1 MTLLPPPVDAALLR
15 AIDGLLL
22 PDDPGYDEACTPWNL
37 AAVQHPLAVAE
48 PTTIAEA
55 ARIVAAVTA
64 AGNRIAPQASGHG
77 AMPLAERGLEDA
89 VLLRLHRLTGVQID
103 AEHRIARVLGGTQW
117 RDVIDAAAVHG
128 LAARHGSSPDVSV
141 SGYLLG
147 GGLSFYAREHG
158 LAAHHVKAL
167 EMITATGEI
176 VRATVEDHPDLFWA
190 LRGGGGSFGAVVA
203 MEIELLPIADV
214 HAGFLLW
221 DVSAAS
227 AVLQAWRDWTRDLD
241 RCATTSLRLMRFPAL
256 PDLPPFLRG
265 RTVVVIDGAILADDR
280 RVADLLSRLR
290 ALEPE
295 MDTFGRMPAAGLA
308 HVHMDPPVPSPAVG
322 DHVMLGDLDD
332 AALAALLSVAGQNAG
347 DAPLS
352 VELRHLGGAVAESQ
366 DAAVPSLDGEYALF
380 VVDLVPAPELMAPAS
395 VRVGAIAEAVRGW
408 ERGAPYLNFLDHA
421 VDTSA
426 AYSGGTVER
435 LRRVRAIYDPARIW
449 VAAHPLP
456 EAAAAA

>member
-1 MTLLPPPVDAALLR
+1 MTLLPPAVEPALLR

-64 AGNRIAPQASGHG
+64 AGHRIAPQASGHG

-103 AEHRIARVLGGTQW
+103 VEHRIARVLGGTLW
-117 RDVIDAAAVHG
+117 RDVIDAAAEHG
-128 LAARHGSSPDVSV
+128 LAALHGSSPDVSV
-141 SGYLLG
+141 SGYTLG

-158 LAAHHVKAL
+158 LAAHHVRAL
-167 EMITATGEI
+167 ELITATGEV
-176 VRATVEDHPDLFWA
+176 VRVTADEHPDLFWA

-221 DVSAAS
+221 DISAAS
-227 AVLQAWRDWTRDLD
+227 AVLAAWRDWTRELD
-241 RCATTSLRLMRFPAL
+241 RCATTSLRLMRFPAM
-256 PDLPPFLRG
+256 PDLPPFLSG
-265 RTVVVIDGAILADDR
+265 RAVVVTDGAILADDQR
-280 RVADLLSRLR
+280 AAELLAPLR
-290 ALEPE
+290 ALAPE

-332 AALAALLSVAGQNAG
+332 AALAALISVAGPDAG

-352 VELRHLGGAVAESQ
+352 VELRHLGGAVAEPQ
-366 DAAVPSLDGEYALF
+366 DAAVPSLDGDYALF
-380 VVDLVPAPELMAPAS
+380 VVDLVPALELKAPAS
-395 VRVGAIAEAVRGW
+395 ARVGGVAETVRGW
-408 ERGAPYLNFLDHA
+408 ERGAPYLNFLDHVA
-421 VDTSA
+421 DTGA
-426 AYSGGTVER
+426 AYSVETAER
-435 LRRVRAIYDPARIW
+435 LRRVRAVYDPAGTW

-456 EAAAAA
+456 EAASAV